1 MVSAFDLLL
10 KFVIN
15 LLKPNRPPVW
25 RSIKTDNTAFR
36 ARVAR
41 MKGHEDI
48 LRLIG
53 YTELGENS
61 LQFPE
66 YVPEPEKPKLY
77 VMAAELLMAKL
88 EVEQLSEQTRSASS
102 GNLVGYQS
110 QYQEQWYFNAHQYG
124 DSPTTSPV
132 TFHGYG
138 EYLWVHGY
146 Q

>member
-1 MVSAFDLLL
+1 
-10 KFVIN
+10 
-15 LLKPNRPPVW
+15 
-25 RSIKTDNTAFR
+25 
-36 ARVAR
+36 

-66 YVPEPEKPKLY
+66 YVLEPEKPKLY

-88 EVEQLSEQTRSASS
+88 EVEQLSDQTSPAGS

-110 QYQEQWYFNAHQYG
+110 QYQEQWDFNAHQYG

-132 TFHGYG
+132 AFHGYG